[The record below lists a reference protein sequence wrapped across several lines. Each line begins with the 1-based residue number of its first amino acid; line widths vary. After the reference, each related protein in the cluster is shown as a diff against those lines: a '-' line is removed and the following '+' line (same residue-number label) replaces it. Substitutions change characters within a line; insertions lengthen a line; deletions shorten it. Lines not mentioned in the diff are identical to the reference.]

1 MQKWLMKNRNRLTA
15 ATGILI
21 VLAFAAKWLFK
32 SEAAESGLLLAASL
46 IGGFPIAA
54 SAWQA
59 LKVKVISI
67 DLLVTLAILGA
78 FVIQEFEESAIVAF
92 LFLFGAYLEQK
103 TLAKT
108 RSAIKELVEMVPET
122 ALRQTADGDFEEVD
136 LDDLDEGDIVLVKT
150 GGKIPVDGEV
160 VSGSGTANEASITG
174 ESMPLDKKPGDPVYA
189 GTILENGTIRIEAEK
204 VGDETTF
211 GKIIELVEEAQDS
224 KSQAERLIDRFS
236 KYYTPVVLL
245 LAIIV
250 GLISQDLELAVTI
263 LVLGCPGALV
273 IGVPVSNVAGI
284 GNGAKQGIL
293 FKGSEVITKFS
304 KVDTIM
310 FDKTGTLTYGDPRVS
325 QVKKYG
331 QGQLAEQLLVSVEKE
346 SAHPLAKA
354 ITGYYEDLEAKE
366 VEASR
371 VLQGGGIVAQVAGQ
385 QVLIG
390 NHYLLD
396 QYHVPVAKQME
407 RDMEELA
414 SAGNSL
420 VLVAVNGQLELA
432 LGLKDEIRAG
442 VKEDLAALK
451 KLGVKNLLLLSGDNQ
466 KTVDLVAEELGLTE
480 AYGQLLPEDKAEFV
494 KKRQAAGEIVAFV
507 GDGINDSPSLARAD
521 IGIAMGSGTDVAIET
536 SNVVLMNGS
545 FDRIPR
551 ALALAKATR
560 RNMIENI
567 TIALAV
573 VAVLLV
579 SVLASS
585 WMNMA
590 IGMFVHEG
598 SILIVILNAMRLLA
612 YRSKLQKSRKLIE
625 NNFSQAA
632 GPYTKGIESIQ

>member
-15 ATGILI
+15 ITGILI

-32 SEAAESGLLLAASL
+32 SETAESGLLLAASL

-54 SAWQA
+54 TAWQA

-92 LFLFGAYLEQK
+92 LFLFGAYLEQR

-108 RSAIKELVEMVPET
+108 RSAIKKLVEMVPET

-136 LDDLDEGDIVLVKT
+136 LDDLDEGDILLVKT

-174 ESMPLDKKPGDPVYA
+174 ESMPLGKKPGDPVYA
-189 GTILENGTIRIEAEK
+189 GTILENGTIRIKAEK

-366 VEASR
+366 VEASQ

-385 QVLIG
+385 QVLVG
-390 NHYLLD
+390 NRYLLD
-396 QYHVPVAKQME
+396 QDHVPVTKEME
-407 RDMEELA
+407 KDMEELA

-598 SILIVILNAMRLLA
+598 SILVVILNAMRLLA

-625 NNFSQAA
+625 NNFSQAT
-632 GPYTKGIESIQ
+632 GPYTKGSESIQ